1 MIHKTV
7 VMVATATIMSATLIS
22 AQLSAQASVNLAPVV
37 MDIEI
42 EKTVSPSPEVAPM
55 RLAWSIKGAAKKVG
69 NAAKKVGSGLKKAG
83 KATGRGI
90 RKANRIIVPSEIRNG
105 AKRGVKH
112 IGKAAASYVKCV
124 TKGCGRIGNLPRGT
138 KGHNIHDHRTK
149 TRARRI
155 KTHDHR
161 TKHKYRSVNVTRR

>member
-105 AKRGVKH
+105 ASKTYGAIKRGVKYA
-112 IGKAAASYVKCV
+112 IKNPYGKRCKPN
-124 TKGCGRIGNLPRGT
+124 KILLPACKVGPR
-138 KGHNIHDHRTK
+138 K
-149 TRARRI
+149 RRI
-155 KTHDHR
+155 RTHDHR
-161 TKHKYRSVNVTRR
+161 R